1 MPTVQAPVQLTVD
14 HLLAA
19 VKQLSP
25 AELQTFMQQLATWQQ
40 QNGQLTH
47 RRGRSV
53 AGVSFT
59 RAVSAGPGTSPGARI
74 LWSSWDGPP

>member
-25 AELQTFMQQLATWQQ
+25 AELQTFMQQLTTWQQ
-40 QNGQLTH
+40 QNGQP
-47 RRGRSV
+47 
-53 AGVSFT
+53 AG
-59 RAVSAGPGTSPGARI
+59 
-74 LWSSWDGPP
+74 